1 IASTSKQF
9 LDSQVQTES
18 TLYIDKYTQTP
29 DKLSSNSPRKK
40 ALRHKIA
47 TMEKSIASTSRQSLE
62 TKITLE
68 DVTKFLTE
76 NYSGKSCDL
85 LKAQLFL
92 LDKAP
97 KGSRYSD
104 DFKQFALRC
113 YFLGP
118 KAYKKLSAI
127 YRLPSKSTLERYTKN
142 WMVKPGF
149 NDFIFQCIQFRAI
162 YLKEKEKDCILC
174 IDEIS
179 LKSNLYYDISNDK
192 IVGFQEGLTET
203 SIIASSALTVMARGL
218 ASNWRLP
225 LAFFFYRT
233 SANADDLKQILLTT
247 VQKCKSI
254 GLNVLGV
261 VSDQGSNFQKLVK
274 TLNVTQENPFFVV
287 DNARIVYLFDI
298 PHLLKSIRNNFFSY
312 TFVLSNQEIRKQ
324 YLETFYSHDK
334 TKQHRLAPK
343 LTDDH
348 IYPNNFQKMKVKLAC
363 QVLSHSVA
371 AGMQTYIEKNVLPV
385 EASTT
390 AAFIQK
396 MDDLFNLLNP
406 SNFENCQAFMGTEKQ
421 LQLIEESYNMFENME
436 VLNHEGK
443 SMRKQLKFISGWKL
457 TLKSLL
463 ELWKILKEKNYKYLF
478 TRSLNQDCLENFFGQ
493 VRNCSGNAKN
503 PTPIQFC
510 RAFKKLFSL
519 KFFDQVEGANCT
531 DDVNHLLLNINS
543 NTEKY
548 SEILVEQDV
557 SKVNP
562 IRVFTSDYQNLRSP
576 EGNGLV
582 YVTGYLLRKCLIQ
595 HTCNI
600 CVDFA
605 SSSKDLTN
613 EETAF
618 CKLKAYTDTKSFG
631 GLTLPSKHI
640 AEQVINMENIF
651 IEYFNSVAARK
662 GIGNFF
668 KDRYSDINLN
678 HPCKDFPLSYFIS
691 LYVRV
696 RIYFTLKSINQDV
709 KNNKFRP
716 LKNLKLQILQNL

>member
-1 IASTSKQF
+1 MPTYCSVDGCSSTSEKIDISFFRCPKDQKRSENWKRSLGF
-9 LDSQVQTES
+9 IGNHRYADLTPEQCHSRIRICRIHFSAES
-18 TLYIDKYTQTP
+18 FSDIPKTRLTTNAVPSLLLPAETDKYTQTP

-113 YFLGP
+113 YVLGP

-203 SIIASSALTVMARGL
+203 SIIASSALTVMVRGL

-363 QVLSHSVA
+363 QVLV
-371 AGMQTYIEKNVLPV
+371 
-385 EASTT
+385 
-390 AAFIQK
+390 
-396 MDDLFNLLNP
+396 
-406 SNFENCQAFMGTEKQ
+406 
-421 LQLIEESYNMFENME
+421 
-436 VLNHEGK
+436 
-443 SMRKQLKFISGWKL
+443 
-457 TLKSLL
+457 TL
-463 ELWKILKEKNYKYLF
+463 
-478 TRSLNQDCLENFFGQ
+478 
-493 VRNCSGNAKN
+493 
-503 PTPIQFC
+503 
-510 RAFKKLFSL
+510 
-519 KFFDQVEGANCT
+519 
-531 DDVNHLLLNINS
+531 
-543 NTEKY
+543 
-548 SEILVEQDV
+548 
-557 SKVNP
+557 
-562 IRVFTSDYQNLRSP
+562 
-576 EGNGLV
+576 
-582 YVTGYLLRKCLIQ
+582 
-595 HTCNI
+595 
-600 CVDFA
+600 
-605 SSSKDLTN
+605 
-613 EETAF
+613 
-618 CKLKAYTDTKSFG
+618 
-631 GLTLPSKHI
+631 
-640 AEQVINMENIF
+640 
-651 IEYFNSVAARK
+651 
-662 GIGNFF
+662 
-668 KDRYSDINLN
+668 
-678 HPCKDFPLSYFIS
+678 
-691 LYVRV
+691 
-696 RIYFTLKSINQDV
+696 
-709 KNNKFRP
+709 
-716 LKNLKLQILQNL
+716 